1 MPKQDALEMSSTL
14 SSHPAEDLKDAL
26 PTMRFFLVEKSG
38 MPGDAIVRSV
48 SVATKLHE
56 DGIST
61 YTLEVTYAG

>member
-1 MPKQDALEMSSTL
+1 MNKADALEMSSTR

-26 PTMRFFLVEKSG
+26 PTMRTFLVGNVG
-38 MPGDAIVRSV
+38 MPDDAIVRSV